1 MKNLLTYKDASL
13 ICQKHDNFHFSEKMY
28 MIEGYKISSFSYFMC
43 DYNKFKT
50 PIKDLPYLHAFD
62 MRGMTFVFDRSGL
75 VWRRYLMLPKF
86 FNLNQ
91 VEDTQ
96 FKKVIDKEVSYIT
109 EKEDGSL
116 VAFMGLPNGN
126 IFSKTISGFSNEMS
140 VAAMNIANNDK
151 NLYEWIKRETI
162 DRHRTPLFEYVSWDN
177 RIVLNYNSKELRFI
191 GLRDNKNGEL
201 LLSPEVTDPPPVK
214 SIKPVNHTL
223 YDVLELAKHTQDK
236 EGWVIKFK
244 DGQLMKVKT
253 AWYFDMHKLRT
264 DNVFREDYV
273 IRNYLQET
281 LDDVLSQL
289 DPELDR
295 DAHVFVKR
303 VTRAVDM
310 YMKKIDEKVRRL
322 ERLYTEEYDKDWN
335 KFAKERHK
343 EAFFG
348 LARNFIN
355 DHLYKD
361 KKVEH
366 VLKLIQK
373 LSRARDLVERNS

>member
-1 MKNLLTYKDASL
+1 
-13 ICQKHDNFHFSEKMY
+13 
-28 MIEGYKISSFSYFMC
+28 
-43 DYNKFKT
+43 
-50 PIKDLPYLHAFD
+50 
-62 MRGMTFVFDRSGL
+62 
-75 VWRRYLMLPKF
+75 
-86 FNLNQ
+86 
-91 VEDTQ
+91 
-96 FKKVIDKEVSYIT
+96 
-109 EKEDGSL
+109 
-116 VAFMGLPNGN
+116 
-126 IFSKTISGFSNEMS
+126 MS
-140 VAAMNIANNDK
+140 VASMDIANNDK
-151 NLYEWIKRETI
+151 KLYEWIWREVI

-201 LLSPEVTDPPPVK
+201 LLSPEVTDLPPVK
-214 SIKPVNHTL
+214 VIKPVNHTL

-236 EGWVIKFK
+236 EGWVVKFK

-253 AWYFDMHKLRT
+253 AWYFDMHQLRT

-273 IRNYLQET
+273 IKNYLQET

-303 VTRAVDM
+303 VTRAVDV
-310 YMKKIDEKVRRL
+310 YMKKIDESVHRL

-335 KFAKERHK
+335 RFAKERHK

-361 KKVEH
+361 KKVEY
-366 VLKLIQK
+366 VLKLVQK